1 MANDLA
7 IRLLAQPIT
16 PEVAAELLGVGAGTF
31 DGVSGLTLTRA
42 VRAAVKT
49 AMVARSAQKGMKRST
64 MRKAALENQRAA
76 ASIDAAR
83 FDLALRVTAR
93 QMVGHIEAEADALAS
108 VDPRAA
114 AQLRK
119 DAAAAIDAAR
129 PKPKGRAKDLPH
141 SISGTARPGGTC
153 PPVARA
159 AARFKG

>member
-7 IRLLAQPIT
+7 IRLMAQPIT
-16 PEVAAELLGVGAGTF
+16 PEVAAELLGVDAGTF

-42 VRAAVKT
+42 VRTAVKT
-49 AMVARSAQKGMKRST
+49 AMVARSENKGRKRAT

-76 ASIDAAR
+76 ASIEAAR

-93 QMVGHIEAEADALAS
+93 QMVGYIEAEADAMAL

-119 DAAAAIDAAR
+119 DAVKAV
-129 PKPKGRAKDLPH
+129 RASKRCC
-141 SISGTARPGGTC
+141 SY
-153 PPVARA
+153 
-159 AARFKG
+159 